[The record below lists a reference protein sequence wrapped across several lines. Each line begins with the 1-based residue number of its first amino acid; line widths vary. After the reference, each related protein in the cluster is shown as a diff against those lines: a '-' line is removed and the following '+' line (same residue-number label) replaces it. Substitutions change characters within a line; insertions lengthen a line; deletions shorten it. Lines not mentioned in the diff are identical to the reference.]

1 MHLHSNNVIN
11 LAHQRAYPPLSQCK
25 DRHVFA
31 LHARPVGSFQDF
43 VSNYQIHRKPADAES
58 EDFQAEL

>member
-1 MHLHSNNVIN
+1 MHLHSNDVTNFA
-11 LAHQRAYPPLSQCK
+11 LQRAYPLSQYK

-43 VSNYQIHRKPADAES
+43 VSNYQIHHKPANAES
-58 EDFQAEL
+58 EDFLA

>member
-1 MHLHSNNVIN
+1 MYLHANNVIN
-11 LAHQRAYPPLSQCK
+11 LALQRAYPLSQCK
-25 DRHVFA
+25 DRHVIA

-43 VSNYQIHRKPADAES
+43 VSNYQIHRKPSDAES